1 MKRQFFYA
9 LAVSVFFT
17 ICTLPAV
24 SQTAT
29 VKGVCK
35 DSQGNPI
42 TGAEVAWHNE
52 DNGRNYKLKTNKK
65 GEYFSL
71 GIDPGNYTVTLS
83 KDGKQL
89 DKVTNFKVGVDE
101 VDLPFDE
108 KQSQEQAIQQ
118 TAKEKG
124 ISTEQ
129 VKQMQEQNAKIEAR
143 NKNITAVNEKLK
155 AATAAEQ
162 ATPPN
167 YDAAIA
173 SLNEATQMA
182 PDEDL
187 VWFRLGAAYLDS
199 ARAQT
204 DATERTKRYTEAYND
219 LQKAIDLEKAKNAPA
234 PAANG
239 TPAANSQGAPA
250 QNGQPSGQAP
260 QNAKNAVQQAAESQ
274 RLAAYYDNFANAAA
288 RVGKSDQAEDAYKQ
302 AIQIDPAHAGQYYY
316 NLGAVLTNAN
326 ATNDANVRKQAIDA
340 FDKAIAADPN
350 RADAYFWKAQNLIGM
365 ATTDKSGKIVA
376 PDGTTE
382 AYQKY
387 LDLQPSGPHAD
398 EAKQMLAALNANVET
413 SYGKK
418 GTTTKKK
425 PQ

>member
-1 MKRQFFYA
+1 MKRHFSYA
-9 LAVSVFFT
+9 LAISVFFAL
-17 ICTLPAV
+17 CTLPAV

-35 DSQGNPI
+35 DAQGNPI
-42 TGAEVAWHNE
+42 TSAEVAWHNE

-124 ISTEQ
+124 ISAEQ
-129 VKQMQEQNAKIEAR
+129 VKQMQEQNSKIEAR

-219 LQKAIDLEKAKNAPA
+219 LQKAIDMAKAKNAPA

-239 TPAANSQGAPA
+239 TPAANSQGAPPQGGQA
-250 QNGQPSGQAP
+250 NGQSPQSG
-260 QNAKNAVQQAAESQ
+260 KNAVQEAAENQ
-274 RLAAYYDNFANAAA
+274 RMAAYYDNFANAAA
-288 RVGKSDQAEDAYKQ
+288 RVGKSDQAEDAYRQ
-302 AIQIDPAHAGQYYY
+302 AIQIDPAHAAQYYY

-326 ATNDANVRKQAIDA
+326 ATSDPNVRKQAIDA

-387 LDLQPSGPHAD
+387 LDLQPTGPHAD
-398 EAKQMLAALNANVET
+398 EAKQMLTALNANVET

-418 GTTTKKK
+418 GATTKKK